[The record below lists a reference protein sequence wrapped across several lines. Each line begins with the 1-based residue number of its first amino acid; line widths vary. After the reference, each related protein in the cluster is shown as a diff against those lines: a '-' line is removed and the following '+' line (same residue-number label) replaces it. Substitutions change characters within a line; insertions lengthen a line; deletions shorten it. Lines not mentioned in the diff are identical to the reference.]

1 MKLKPSSYFLIGL
14 LIVALFAFV
23 NSLMFPRLKMQLV
36 PLIMSGIII
45 VLAGFELFREIRRK
59 PEVQQAK
66 ETKASEEDLEFN
78 TKGQL
83 KDYIIIFCWLIGFLA
98 GVYAIGFVA
107 AIAIFIFAYLK
118 WYGHAWLKS
127 IGLAAAAT
135 IIIYLVFVILLKLEL
150 FRGIIPE
157 FIWG

>member
-1 MKLKPSSYFLIGL
+1 MKLKPSSYFLIGIL
-14 LIVALFAFV
+14 LVALFAFV
-23 NSLMFPRLKMQLV
+23 NSLMFAKLKMQLV

-45 VLAGFELFREIRRK
+45 VLAGVELFREVKRK
-59 PEVQQAK
+59 PEVKKAK

-83 KDYIIIFCWLIGFLA
+83 KDYMIIFCWLIGFLA
-98 GVYAIGFVA
+98 GIYIVGFVA
-107 AIAIFIFAYLK
+107 AIAIFIFGYLK
-118 WYGHAWLKS
+118 WYGHTWLKS
-127 IGLAAAAT
+127 IALAVAAT
-135 IIIYLVFVILLKLEL
+135 IIIYVMFVILLKLEL

>member
-14 LIVALFAFV
+14 LIVAFFAFV
-23 NSLMFPRLKMQLV
+23 NSLMFPRLKMQLF
-36 PLIMSGIII
+36 PLIMSGIIL
-45 VLAGFELFREIRRK
+45 VLAGVELFREIRRK

-66 ETKASEEDLEFN
+66 ETKAGEEDLEFN

-83 KDYIIIFCWLIGFLA
+83 KDYIIIFCWLVGFFA
-98 GVYAIGFVA
+98 GIYVVGFVA

-135 IIIYLVFVILLKLEL
+135 IIMYLIFVILLKLEL

>member
-14 LIVALFAFV
+14 LLFALFAFV
-23 NSLMFPRLKMQLV
+23 NSLLFARLKIQLV
-36 PLIMSGIII
+36 PLIMSGMII
-45 VLAGFELFREIRRK
+45 VLAGVELFREIRRE
-59 PEVQQAK
+59 PEVEKAK
-66 ETKASEEDLEFN
+66 ETKVGEEDLEFN

-83 KDYIIIFCWLIGFLA
+83 KDYIIIFCWLIGFFT
-98 GVYAIGFVA
+98 GIYVVGFVA
-107 AIAIFIFAYLK
+107 AIAIFICAYLK

-135 IIIYLVFVILLKLEL
+135 IIIYLVFVILLQLEL
-150 FRGIIPE
+150 YRGIIPE